1 MRGSGTS
8 GARQPSLLAPAYS
21 DYEPSSI
28 DCQPVVRKPR
38 ASCQQPYL
46 DESKRQ
52 TRHDRQNRTRW
63 RRIGFSLAAVLLAVS
78 PFVLLEGVLRIF
90 DVGTSAD
97 AATAGFG
104 GSCLFELDEDG
115 ETYHTARHR
124 LLFFGPQEFPREK
137 PERTFRIFGLGGST
151 VHGRPYANGSSF
163 IKWMELELGGR
174 DSSREYET
182 VNCGGLSYASYRL
195 TTLLDEVLHYE
206 PDLIVI
212 ATGHNEFLEDRSF
225 GVEKSRPAWMR
236 WVASQGDHLRTVNL
250 ARRVFVGES
259 DGEEVAHERSGLN
272 PEVEARLDTKSGYAS
287 YHRDERW
294 RKNVIDQYEDA
305 LREMAEACRNAKV
318 PLILVNLGENLRDCP
333 PFKSEHGAELAAESL
348 QRWQQLFDR
357 ASELESAK
365 PDEAIQLYRQA
376 ESIDDDY
383 ALLAFRMGRCHD
395 RLGNVDQARSYY
407 QRARQLDICPLR
419 MIEELHS
426 RLKLVAGE
434 ANVPLVDAEALAA
447 SISPDGIPGNNC
459 FMDHVHPDIGSH
471 QQIGRLL
478 ADEVEAMGLVAT
490 KDPWN
495 EMQRRRA
502 YRIHFRRL
510 GPAYLANGRRRVGWL
525 EHWAR
530 RERLD
535 VEAAP
540 MDARGHLHLGKKRL
554 DYGEIAEAWEQFL
567 LAVDAEPTRVEDIIG
582 YAYDLFVQ
590 GRPELAC
597 QILVK
602 LHREASATTFLPA
615 IELAYVITALDSG
628 DVEHAEIV
636 TARHGGALEEA
647 IAGPNVGGWLTLSPN
662 LHDRV
667 IQLIGDRANLAMR
680 DDGVDPFSVAKT
692 AGTPTPA
699 INTDKRPRVADLID
713 RAIIRNPRSAPLYL
727 SRARIHFSKHD
738 YDRARTDVTRC
749 IELDPANVEAFKF
762 RAILAMIE
770 NDAEAAVNDLT
781 AAILL
786 DANDPELLRM
796 RSAAYRRL
804 NDHEKADADLQAA
817 DSLTPIN

>member
-1 MRGSGTS
+1 MPAATS
-8 GARQPSLLAPAYS
+8 
-21 DYEPSSI
+21 
-28 DCQPVVRKPR
+28 
-38 ASCQQPYL
+38 

-63 RRIGFSLAAVLLAVS
+63 RRIGFPLAAVLLAVS
-78 PFVLLEGVLRIF
+78 PFVLLEGILRIF
-90 DVGTSAD
+90 DVGASAD

-104 GSCLFELDEDG
+104 GSRLFELDGDG
-115 ETYHTARHR
+115 ETYRTARHR
-124 LLFFGPQEFPREK
+124 LLFFGPQEFSREK

-163 IKWMELELGGR
+163 LKWLEIELGGR
-174 DSSREYET
+174 DSTREYET

-195 TTLLDEVLHYE
+195 TTLLDEVLQYE
-206 PDLIVI
+206 PDLIVV

-225 GVEKSRPAWMR
+225 GAEKSRPAWLR
-236 WVASQGDHLRTVNL
+236 WVASQGDQLRTVNL
-250 ARRVFVGES
+250 ARRVFIGES
-259 DGEEVAHERSGLN
+259 DGEEAAHERFGLH

-287 YHRDERW
+287 YHRDEQW
-294 RKNVIDQYEDA
+294 RQNVIDQYEDA
-305 LREMAEACRNAKV
+305 LREMVAACRNAKV

-333 PFKSEHGAELAAESL
+333 PFKSEHGAELVAESL
-348 QRWQQLFDR
+348 QRWQELFDR
-357 ASELESAK
+357 ASELDSAK
-365 PDEAIQLYRQA
+365 PDEAIKLYRQA
-376 ESIDDDY
+376 ESIDGEY

-395 RLGNVDQARSYY
+395 RLGNVDQARNYY

-419 MIEELHS
+419 MIEELHN
-426 RLKLVAGE
+426 RLKLVANE
-434 ANVPLVDAEALAA
+434 ANLPLVDAEALAA

-478 ADEVEAMGLVAT
+478 ADEVEAMGLVTA
-490 KDPWN
+490 KGQWN
-495 EMQRRRA
+495 ETQRRRA

-535 VEAAP
+535 VEATP
-540 MDARGHLHLGKKRL
+540 VDARGHPHLGKKRL
-554 DYGEIAEAWEQFL
+554 DYGEIDEAWEQFL
-567 LAVDAEPTRVEDIIG
+567 LAVEGAPTRVEDIIG
-582 YAYDLFVQ
+582 YAFDLFVQ
-590 GRPELAC
+590 GRPELARE
-597 QILVK
+597 ILVR
-602 LHREASATTFLPA
+602 LHREPAATTVLPA

-628 DVEHAEIV
+628 DVEHAQIV
-636 TARHGGALEEA
+636 IARHGHSLEKA
-647 IAGPNVGGWLTLSPN
+647 IAGPNVGGWLAVLPSFR
-662 LHDRV
+662 DRV
-667 IQLIGDRANLAMR
+667 MQIIDDRANLPMG
-680 DDGVDPFSVAKT
+680 DNGTDPFFVAKT
-692 AGTPTPA
+692 ARTPTPA
-699 INTDKRPRVADLID
+699 INTDNRPRVADLID
-713 RAIIRNPRSAPLYL
+713 RAIARNPRSAPLYL
-727 SRARIHFSKHD
+727 SRARIEFSKHD
-738 YDRARTDVTRC
+738 YGRARTDVTRC
-749 IELDPANVEAFKF
+749 IELDPANVEALKF

-770 NDAEAAVNDLT
+770 NDAEAAANDLT

-804 NDHEKADADLQAA
+804 NDHENADADLQAA